1 MPMLMPE
8 KVRKTNMF
16 RSLLLALAL
25 LTFPFACLGMNALGS
40 PFLDIGFFSAEI
52 SVENQTPETLYLTP
66 ITTTYG
72 DPRVITQN
80 RSLLHKDLP
89 LHPGESM
96 LLTYDS
102 ADSPLTGI
110 ALCREGGDCR
120 LLENTGQ
127 DVLTVNQ
134 IDKLPI
140 LDESWLALLQSAP
153 EYNFHF
159 LLYAGFALTPLVL
172 LFFRWRLGKQLEKIY
187 S

>member
-1 MPMLMPE
+1 MPMPMPE
-8 KVRKTNMF
+8 KVRRLNIF
-16 RSLLLALAL
+16 RSILLGLAL
-25 LTFPFACLGMNALGS
+25 LTFPFVCLGANALGLS
-40 PFLDIGFFSAEI
+40 FFDIGFFGAEI
-52 SVENQTPETLYLTP
+52 SVENQTTELLYLTP

-110 ALCREGGDCR
+110 ALCRKSGDCR

-134 IDKLPI
+134 IDNLPI

-159 LLYAGFALTPLVL
+159 LLYAGFAFIPLVL
-172 LFFRWRLGKQLEKIY
+172 LFFRWRLGKQLEKKY
-187 S
+187 T